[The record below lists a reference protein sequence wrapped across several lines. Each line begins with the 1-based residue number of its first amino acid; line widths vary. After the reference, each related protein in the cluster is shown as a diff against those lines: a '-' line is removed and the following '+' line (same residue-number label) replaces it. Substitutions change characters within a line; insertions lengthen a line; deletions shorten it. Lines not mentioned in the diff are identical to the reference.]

1 MMLNH
6 LPPDRLETL
15 IFGLAAAALLLLVST
30 IVLWLH
36 IRRLQARCDTERGL
50 DLLTGLCNRV
60 RFLELAERQI
70 NHVQRT
76 GRSAA
81 ILLIDLDQCQKINEQ
96 HGHQGGDLAMQLIAQ
111 CALETVRDYDVVGR
125 YSGGE
130 VAMLL
135 PDTSLE
141 GAHAVARRLRE
152 ALELQQVAPPLGHPF
167 SITITVGISALRHE
181 SDTLDDLLLA
191 ADAALAEAK
200 TQGSNRTASHLT

>member
-1 MMLNH
+1 MMLDS
-6 LPPDRLETL
+6 LPPDRLESL
-15 IFGLAAAALLLLVST
+15 VFGLGTATLLLLAVT
-30 IVLWLH
+30 TMLWLRL
-36 IRRLQARCDTERGL
+36 RRLRARYDAERGL
-50 DLLTGLCNRV
+50 DPLTGLCNRV
-60 RFLELAERQI
+60 HFLELAERQI

-96 HGHQGGDLAMQLIAQ
+96 YGHQSGDRAVQLIAQ
-111 CALETVRDYDVVGR
+111 CAQDTVRDYDVAGR

-130 VAMLL
+130 VALLL

-152 ALELQQVAPPLGHPF
+152 AIELQQIAPPQGQPF
-167 SITITVGISALRHE
+167 SVTITVGISALRRE

-200 TQGSNRTASHLT
+200 TQGRNRTASHPT